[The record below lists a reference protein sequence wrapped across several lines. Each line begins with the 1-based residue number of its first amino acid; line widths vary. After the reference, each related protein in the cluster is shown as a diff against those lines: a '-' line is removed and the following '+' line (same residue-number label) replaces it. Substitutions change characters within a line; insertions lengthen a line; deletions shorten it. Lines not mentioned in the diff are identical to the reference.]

1 MCCRGRPNVS
11 RPPYDPHREL
21 VLRDWLAPERLL
33 VLDRGGRY
41 ASLADDAGRRSPR
54 SLVTWASAERAPT
67 GLGHDVEWIGSVG
80 LRQWLESRR
89 FHYSAVLVHDDLG
102 DDVALVARPE
112 PAPGRGARPAA
123 DVEAWS

>member
-1 MCCRGRPNVS
+1 M
-11 RPPYDPHREL
+11 
-21 VLRDWLAPERLL
+21 LRDWLAPERLL
-33 VLDRGGRY
+33 VLDRGGRC

-54 SLVTWASAERAPT
+54 SLVTWVSAERAPT

-89 FHYSAVLVHDDLG
+89 FHYSAVLAHDDLG
-102 DDVALVARPE
+102 DDVASWLERSQPQARRLD
-112 PAPGRGARPAA
+112 AG